1 MLGRVGRATGRDG
14 RHDGGVS
21 SSGTTRAVFRAS
33 WLAYAFALLLLLA
46 ATPLLLGPWYL
57 RPVLLV
63 PLWAILRAAR
73 TRTVVDAEG
82 LSVRRLVRTR
92 HVPWEAV
99 EAVHQD
105 ARGSLFAVLESGRP
119 LMMGGAS
126 VRDRD
131 TLAAASGGRMPE
143 PTKP

>member
-1 MLGRVGRATGRDG
+1 MD
-14 RHDGGVS
+14 GVS
-21 SSGTTRAVFRAS
+21 SPDVPRAVFRS
-33 WLAYAFALLLLLA
+33 RWPAYAFALLVLLA
-46 ATPLLLGPWYL
+46 ATPLILGPWYL

-73 TRTVVDAEG
+73 TRTVVNVEG

-92 HVPWEAV
+92 HVAWDDV

-105 ARGSLFAVLESGRP
+105 ARGSLFAVHATGRP
-119 LMMGGAS
+119 LMMGGVT

-131 TLAAASGGRMPE
+131 TLAAASGGRMPD
-143 PTKP
+143 PIKA